1 VARPVRTTIDEV
13 SAVDEEFQLHLDRGA
28 ELLSRGEPDA
38 ARESLA
44 RAAELRRDDPKT
56 LGLLGQAL
64 YRLGKFDEAAA
75 LFGKLVEQNP
85 LEAGA
90 QVNLGLANLRAKRY
104 VEAISHLERALDLNP
119 EHRKAMGYLGLAW
132 LEHGNVARAREWF
145 SRGGSDHM
153 VARCD
158 ELLQAARRS
167 APPAD
172 PQWTVGTPAQAPKPA
187 EDHARHV
194 PPDDEAEIA
203 SAMRVLGD
211 SPRREGSASAWDE
224 DPAHKSSAGWK
235 VAAIT
240 GTVPPWRC
248 TDRAASLSAVSR
260 ESQPSSGAVAD
271 AGAQPDTVALTGA
284 AAELTAATEAGD
296 ARGPA
301 PQELAAVPAADADG
315 ASEAEPDIEVDVQPV
330 VVEGANAAE
339 RDLVRER
346 PRPITLEEIAT
357 GGIPA
362 VEPPSAPTFSI
373 DRGVM
378 RIAVR
383 GEVLARVSDMIA
395 ARGAVELAPEMRR
408 YRGRGTDKLFGDGRD
423 AIHRVRGEG
432 ALLIRARARRHTV
445 VELSGSAGFFRED
458 CVFGMEASI
467 SFDNARLTA
476 RAGPDV
482 DLVQLRGDGAF
493 VLVTRGDIAVV
504 DVSETPLRIAASA
517 LIGWTGALTPRLTSL
532 AEGDSSR
539 DTRAVELTGEG
550 RVLLD
555 SGIADG

>member
-1 VARPVRTTIDEV
+1 MASPVRTSMEV
-13 SAVDEEFQLHLDRGA
+13 SELDEEFQVHLDRGA
-28 ELLSRGEPDA
+28 ELLARGEA
-38 ARESLA
+38 EGARESLA

-145 SRGGSDHM
+145 SRAGSDHM

-158 ELLQAARRS
+158 ELLSGTRKAPAAS
-167 APPAD
+167 D
-172 PQWTVGTPAQAPKPA
+172 PQWTVATPAEAAKVVEA
-187 EDHARHV
+187 EAARAV

-211 SPRREGSASAWDE
+211 PAAKRESVTTGWDEAPSTKGSSGWKLAPITLVGPPARCTDADPIPLLPRRQEYAATDRADTIQGSDAAQSPEPREAEAAQAPAGSAS
-224 DPAHKSSAGWK
+224 
-235 VAAIT
+235 
-240 GTVPPWRC
+240 VP
-248 TDRAASLSAVSR
+248 
-260 ESQPSSGAVAD
+260 
-271 AGAQPDTVALTGA
+271 
-284 AAELTAATEAGD
+284 
-296 ARGPA
+296 
-301 PQELAAVPAADADG
+301 
-315 ASEAEPDIEVDVQPV
+315 EPDIDVDVQPV
-330 VVEGANAAE
+330 ALEEPAAPVAE
-339 RDLVRER
+339 PPKARRT
-346 PRPITLEEIAT
+346 ITLEEVAAS
-357 GGIPA
+357 GLPA
-362 VEPPSAPTFSI
+362 AEPPDAPIFAV
-373 DRGVM
+373 DRGVL

-383 GEVLARVSDMIA
+383 DEVLTRVSGLVA
-395 ARGAVELAPEMRR
+395 ARGELELAPETRR

-423 AIHRVRGEG
+423 AIHRARGQG
-432 ALLIRARARRHTV
+432 ALLVRTGALRYAV
-445 VELSGSAGFFRED
+445 VDLAGSAGFFRED
-458 CVFGMEASI
+458 CVFAMEASI
-467 SFDNARLTA
+467 AFDNARLTA

-482 DLVQLRGDGAF
+482 DLVQLRGEGAF
-493 VLVTRGDIAVV
+493 VLATRGEIVAV
-504 DVSETPLRIAASA
+504 DVSEAPLRIAASA
-517 LIGWTGALTPRLTSL
+517 LIGWTGALTPRLTTL
-532 AEGDSSR
+532 AEGGSNG

-555 SGIADG
+555 SGTADG